1 MTFYEWQNEIKRTWW
16 AINPRRDL
24 PKMNY
29 AQMWQNGTTPTAAV
43 AAMRRVVLSQQV
55 ENESR

>member
-1 MTFYEWQNEIKRTWW
+1 MKFYEWKNAVKSAWW

-29 AQMWQNGTTPTAAV
+29 AQMWQNGTTPTVAV
-43 AAMRRVVLSQQV
+43 KAMRRFVLSQQV
-55 ENESR
+55 SA